1 MKLPRSSFK
10 ILRMLILG
18 YLHQGGS
25 GRKPVTA
32 EAVGKATGLNR
43 TMVSANNKPLAEF
56 GIIERAKGGL
66 YGLTERG
73 VEVARALEFEEP
85 ELIRRSLGTLLAEN
99 ETVSSSLN
107 TLRVRGGLDADAFA
121 NHIALAAG
129 EAKSKGALVGARAV
143 IEMLTAAGLVQRD
156 GEHVRAASPSRV
168 PSVESEPEPEAEPS
182 ETDAELGATNVVAGP
197 PLGVAHGA
205 AERGGVL
212 INIDVTITG
221 AELADPETGD
231 RILERI
237 RELSRLRVI
246 DDE

>member
-121 NHIALAAG
+121 NHIALAA
-129 EAKSKGALVGARAV
+129 V